1 MAFLYLI
8 VDVLNHPCLVL
19 CVLSQLHQQGYF
31 FQPGSVSILGTQICG
46 EGVLAFGVVV
56 VFLYGEDVP
65 VAVTAEEHLVY
76 PQSPNYFLLFFRV
89 LPRSLILQYDG
100 LVVRPYRLLGG
111 VAGYLSFCI
120 GLGGRLESATCLLFG
135 RQFILRP
142 TLLAKWD
149 HNLSFGRLSLQLSLY
164 FLSCIEFL

>member
-8 VDVLNHPCLVL
+8 VEVLNHPCLVL

-46 EGVLAFGVVV
+46 EGVLTFGVVV

-76 PQSPNYFLLFFRV
+76 PQSPNYFLLFFHV

-111 VAGYLSFCI
+111 VAGDLGFRV
-120 GLGGRLESATCLLFG
+120 GLGGRLESATCLLFC

-142 TLLAKWD
+142 TLLTKWN
-149 HNLSFGRLSLQLSLY
+149 HNLSFCRLSLY
-164 FLSCIEFL
+164 FLSSIKFL